1 VAIKPKDCPA
11 AVLTAFV
18 EGVELAVGCGTE
30 VNVGTMSFSPFCV
43 PLMNGFTLGDSTTTV
58 VVDALGAAVVGVVVD
73 VVEVVEVVVVV
84 EVVEVV
90 EVVVVVV
97 TAAPAPVN
105 RTVGE
110 YSNWN
115 ASAVFTAF
123 TPAMRASYV
132 FVGSTPEIS
141 TLWLADT
148 PSLTSPNAAA
158 PTSRTCTT

>member
-1 VAIKPKDCPA
+1 
-11 AVLTAFV
+11 
-18 EGVELAVGCGTE
+18 
-30 VNVGTMSFSPFCV
+30 MSFSPFCA
-43 PLMNGFTLGDSTTTV
+43 PGINGFTRGDSTTTV
-58 VVDALGAAVVGVVVD
+58 VVGAAGAAVVGVVVD
-73 VVEVVEVVVVV
+73 VVDVV

-90 EVVVVVV
+90 EVVDVVDVVDVV

-158 PTSRTCTT
+158 PT